1 MRQTHRPTWV
11 TTDSMG
17 VVYQFPS
24 IHAGWIVRV
33 GVPSDTVMR
42 NAVSVAL
49 RAAVSGL
56 RLYGQ
61 SRVDRVR
68 VN

>member
-1 MRQTHRPTWV
+1 
-11 TTDSMG
+11 MG